1 MDDLYAQD
9 VRKYDHID
17 ELTGFYNLNGILSRL
32 QGRDKHAADDSSVII
47 YLNVMNFKS
56 FNQRYGFSGGNEFL
70 RGLAEEIKV
79 LFPVELIA
87 RTAGDQ
93 FIILAKSLDEKE
105 ITDRLTRLGD
115 ASTRHDKGL
124 RLRIKAGI
132 YLAQGDEPDPV
143 IMVDRAKTAC
153 DDIIKVYDKDINF
166 YDEELSKKNELRQY
180 VIDNFESAFE
190 NKYFKVYYQKE
201 VRALTGKVCGYEALA
216 RWIDPQMGIISP
228 AVFIEVL
235 EDAHLIHKLDL
246 CIIDMVCKEI
256 RDDINSGYA
265 VEAVSVNLSQLDFEL
280 CDIMAEIDKC
290 RAKYDVPVDL
300 LHIEVTESAL
310 TSGSDFLS
318 QQIQKFRKAGYEVWM
333 DDFGSGYS
341 SFNNLKNY
349 DFDVL
354 KIDMDFLRTFET
366 NKKTQVIIGTIVN
379 MAKELGIHTVAEGVE
394 TQQQYDFLRRIGCEK
409 LQGYLFGKPKPIDD
423 FVREVDCSF
432 DICEEIEFADYYDR
446 IGEINVLGS
455 TPLREK
461 TLTVVNNLPIAI
473 VEYYNGICQYL
484 YANNSF
490 MAYLSSIGISSLEE
504 ANELHHN
511 VEHPGTIEFVEAL
524 KRSEK
529 NPDHRS
535 AADIGVNVAIVNHK
549 IRFIGEKNDRKAY
562 AVVARNTSIHGESE
576 TAESLHVAM
585 VHVFNQYFRVD
596 LYDEDGTVDNIF
608 LNTDQLA
615 VADYENNAVK
625 AVEIYSNMYINP
637 EDRKR
642 FRKFYDMTTVRD
654 RIKAAGT
661 EYIVDYYHSAIP
673 GDRGRMQMYMILP
686 FYYSGRWKYISLCRY
701 ADEIRD
707 DIWK

>member
-1 MDDLYAQD
+1 M
-9 VRKYDHID
+9 
-17 ELTGFYNLNGILSRL
+17 
-32 QGRDKHAADDSSVII
+32 
-47 YLNVMNFKS
+47 
-56 FNQRYGFSGGNEFL
+56 
-70 RGLAEEIKV
+70 
-79 LFPVELIA
+79 
-87 RTAGDQ
+87 
-93 FIILAKSLDEKE
+93 
-105 ITDRLTRLGD
+105 
-115 ASTRHDKGL
+115 
-124 RLRIKAGI
+124 
-132 YLAQGDEPDPV
+132 
-143 IMVDRAKTAC
+143 
-153 DDIIKVYDKDINF
+153 
-166 YDEELSKKNELRQY
+166 
-180 VIDNFESAFE
+180 IDNFESAFE

-216 RWIDPQMGIISP
+216 RWIDPQMGLISP

-246 CIIDMVCKEI
+246 CIIDMVCKDI

-524 KRSEK
+524 KRAEK

-549 IRFIGEKNDRKAY
+549 IRFIGEKNGRKAY
-562 AVVARNTSIHGESE
+562 AVVARNTSIHGENE

-625 AVEIYSNMYINP
+625 AVEIYSDMYLYP

-642 FRKFYDMTTVRD
+642 FREFYDITTVRD

-661 EYIVDYYHSAIP
+661 EYVVDYYHSAIP

-701 ADEIRD
+701 ADKIRD
-707 DIWK
+707 DDLK